1 MEEESAAGLPL
12 RLLFRVDDS
21 CWLEIHADDS
31 LVARGLMHQGFEKE
45 VQAVEEIRLWLGNAG
60 GISIWINDRPAKP
73 LGLPGQVRKDVR
85 ITPENLA
92 EFLASEEEADVAEVP
107 TEVR

>member
-1 MEEESAAGLPL
+1 
-12 RLLFRVDDS
+12 
-21 CWLEIHADDS
+21 
-31 LVARGLMHQGFEKE
+31 MHQGFEKE

-73 LGLPGQVRKDVR
+73 LGRPGQVRKDVR
-85 ITPENLA
+85 ITHENLA